1 MTRLTMT
8 AECCR
13 PLHSMSASRR
23 EYLKLM
29 LVGATPALTG
39 LEPLLDAN
47 APQSASPPPEHERR
61 IQWWRQVKFGMFVH
75 WGLYSILGRD
85 AWAMGDEDIPLNE
98 YERLASQFQPLPN
111 APRGW
116 ARLAREAGMRYIVL
130 TTKHHE
136 GFCHFN
142 SKLTDYCAPK

>member
-1 MTRLTMT
+1 
-8 AECCR
+8 
-13 PLHSMSASRR
+13 MSASRR
-23 EYLKLM
+23 DHLKL
-29 LVGATPALTG
+29 LFASAAAPVLTG
-39 LEPLLDAN
+39 LRPLATTD
-47 APQSASPPPEHERR
+47 APQSSALPPEHDRR
-61 IQWWRQVKFGMFVH
+61 MRWWREAKFGMFVH

-98 YERLASQFQPLPN
+98 YERLASQFQPRPK
-111 APRGW
+111 APRAW

-142 SKLTDYCAPK
+142 SKLTD